1 MKSIFPKKSR
11 HRFCSYDNFANFA
24 PQKKKTGKMPEEMF
38 IYDTDCTDEPL
49 FDRGFT
55 GHEHLYNFGLINMN
69 GRVYDPY
76 MSTFLSPDNYVQD
89 STSQQGFNHY
99 AYCFYNPLKY
109 VDPTGERAFG
119 PRGIQHMITIATES
133 QNVII
138 ILLTN
143 TGAWYMRK
151 QTIRMMFYTMQTKG
165 KISELTKGK
174 FYPCIMTG

>member
-1 MKSIFPKKSR
+1 M
-11 HRFCSYDNFANFA
+11 
-24 PQKKKTGKMPEEMF
+24 MPEEMF
-38 IYDTDCTDEPL
+38 IYDTDCTDAPL

-55 GHEHLYNFGLINMN
+55 GHEHLYDFGLINMN
-69 GRVYDPY
+69 GRVYDPL
-76 MSTFLSPDNYVQD
+76 MSSFLSPDNFIQCPD
-89 STSQQGFNHY
+89 NPQNFNRY
-99 AYCFYNPLKY
+99 AYCLNNPLRY
-109 VDPTGERAFG
+109 TDPSGEVF
-119 PRGIQHMITIATES
+119 TELLIGAAVS

>member
-1 MKSIFPKKSR
+1 MNTATATYR
-11 HRFCSYDNFANFA
+11 RRNR
-24 PQKKKTGKMPEEMF
+24 
-38 IYDTDCTDEPL
+38 IYEP
-49 FDRGFT
+49 
-55 GHEHLYNFGLINMN
+55 
-69 GRVYDPY
+69 
-76 MSTFLSPDNYVQD
+76 VQD
-89 STSQQGFNHY
+89 PTSQQGFNRY

-165 KISELTKGK
+165 KISELTKGE